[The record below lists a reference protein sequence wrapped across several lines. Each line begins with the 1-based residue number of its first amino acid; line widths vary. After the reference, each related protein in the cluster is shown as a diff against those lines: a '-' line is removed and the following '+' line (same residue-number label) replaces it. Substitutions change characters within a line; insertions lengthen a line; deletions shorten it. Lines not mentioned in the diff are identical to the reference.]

1 MKKSLTVTVSS
12 VLAFLALNNAAHAQQ
27 HGTQVKTLVQHNY
40 VSNVQA
46 QTQSPTTY
54 TVVAGDS
61 LYKIALEHHLTLNQL
76 YSYNPGVTPLIFP
89 GDVISLV
96 PQNKVKQTK
105 TVKSPVRKASQ
116 AKKVVKQPV
125 QQASK
130 KVVVKQAPKQTVAK
144 TVNVAY
150 KPAQVQKSVPT
161 VPVAHNYNKS
171 VANRGNLYAYGNCTY
186 YAFDRRAQLG
196 RSIGS
201 LWGNANNWN
210 YAAKVAGFKV
220 DKTPEVG
227 AIFQTAA
234 GPYGH
239 VGVVESVNPNGTITV
254 SEMNY
259 AGFNVKSSR
268 TILNPGKYNY
278 IH

>member
-27 HGTQVKTLVQHNY
+27 HGTQVKTPVQHNY

-96 PQNKVKQTK
+96 SQNKVKQTK
-105 TVKSPVRKASQ
+105 VVKSPVRKASQ

-130 KVVVKQAPKQTVAK
+130 KVVVKQAPKQAVAK
-144 TVNVAY
+144 AVNVAF
-150 KPAQVQKSVPT
+150 KPAQVQ
-161 VPVAHNYNKS
+161 KS

-220 DKTPEVG
+220 DKRPEVG

>member
-27 HGTQVKTLVQHNY
+27 HGTQVKTPVQHNY

-105 TVKSPVRKASQ
+105 AVKSPVRKASQ
-116 AKKVVKQPV
+116 AKKVVQQPV
-125 QQASK
+125 
-130 KVVVKQAPKQTVAK
+130 
-144 TVNVAY
+144 
-150 KPAQVQKSVPT
+150 
-161 VPVAHNYNKS
+161 HNYNKS

>member
-1 MKKSLTVTVSS
+1 MKKTLTVTVSS
-12 VLAFLALNNAAHAQQ
+12 VLAFLAFNNAAHAQQ
-27 HGTQVKTLVQHNY
+27 QGTVVKSPIKHNY
-40 VSNVQA
+40 VSNVQS
-46 QTQSPTTY
+46 QTQSQTTY
-54 TVVAGDS
+54 TVVPGDS

-89 GDVISLV
+89 GDVLSLV
-96 PQNKVKQTK
+96 PQNKAQQVKIVK
-105 TVKSPVRKASQ
+105 TPVSKPNQIAKSTQQP
-116 AKKVVKQPV
+116 AKQI
-125 QQASK
+125 SK
-130 KVVVKQAPKQTVAK
+130 NVATKQTVAK

-150 KPAQVQKSVPT
+150 KPVKAQT
-161 VPVAHNYNKS
+161 VASTKPVAHYYNKS
-171 VANRGNLYAYGNCTY
+171 VANRGNLYAYENCTY
-186 YAFDRRAQLG
+186 YAFDRRAELG

-210 YAAKVAGFKV
+210 YAAKSAGFKV

-259 AGFNVKSSR
+259 AGFNVKSTR

>member
-1 MKKSLTVTVSS
+1 M
-12 VLAFLALNNAAHAQQ
+12 
-27 HGTQVKTLVQHNY
+27 
-40 VSNVQA
+40 
-46 QTQSPTTY
+46 
-54 TVVAGDS
+54 
-61 LYKIALEHHLTLNQL
+61 NQL

-105 TVKSPVRKASQ
+105 VVKSPVRKASQ

-130 KVVVKQAPKQTVAK
+130 KVVVKQAPKQAVAK
-144 TVNVAY
+144 AVNVAS
-150 KPAQVQKSVPT
+150 KPAQVQ
-161 VPVAHNYNKS
+161 KS

-210 YAAKVAGFKV
+210 YAK
-220 DKTPEVG
+220 
-227 AIFQTAA
+227 
-234 GPYGH
+234 
-239 VGVVESVNPNGTITV
+239 
-254 SEMNY
+254 
-259 AGFNVKSSR
+259 KSCR
-268 TILNPGKYNY
+268 I
-278 IH
+278 

>member
-27 HGTQVKTLVQHNY
+27 HGTQVKTPVQHNY

-105 TVKSPVRKASQ
+105 VVKSPVRKASQ

-130 KVVVKQAPKQTVAK
+130 K
-144 TVNVAY
+144 
-150 KPAQVQKSVPT
+150 
-161 VPVAHNYNKS
+161 
-171 VANRGNLYAYGNCTY
+171 
-186 YAFDRRAQLG
+186 
-196 RSIGS
+196 
-201 LWGNANNWN
+201 
-210 YAAKVAGFKV
+210 
-220 DKTPEVG
+220 
-227 AIFQTAA
+227 
-234 GPYGH
+234 
-239 VGVVESVNPNGTITV
+239 
-254 SEMNY
+254 
-259 AGFNVKSSR
+259 SSS
-268 TILNPGKYNY
+268 
-278 IH
+278 

>member
-1 MKKSLTVTVSS
+1 MKKTFTVTVSS
-12 VLAFLALNNAAHAQQ
+12 VLAFLAFNDAAHAQQ
-27 HGTQVKTLVQHNY
+27 QGTVVKSPIKHNY

-46 QTQSPTTY
+46 QIQSQTTY
-54 TVVAGDS
+54 TVVPGDS

-76 YSYNPGVTPLIFP
+76 YSFNPGVTPLIFP
-89 GDVISLV
+89 GDVLSLV
-96 PQNKVKQTK
+96 PQNKAQ
-105 TVKSPVRKASQ
+105 Q
-116 AKKVVKQPV
+116 AKVIKTPVSKSTQIAKLTQQPAKQI
-125 QQASK
+125 SK
-130 KVVVKQAPKQTVAK
+130 HIATKQTVDK
-144 TVNVAY
+144 SVNVTY
-150 KPAQVQKSVPT
+150 KPVKAHT
-161 VPVAHNYNKS
+161 VASTKPVAHYYNKS

-210 YAAKVAGFKV
+210 YAAKSAGFKV

-259 AGFNVKSSR
+259 AGFNVKSTR
-268 TILNPGKYNY
+268 TILNPSKYNY

>member
-1 MKKSLTVTVSS
+1 MKKTFTVTVSS
-12 VLAFLALNNAAHAQQ
+12 VLAFLAFNNAAHAQQ
-27 HGTQVKTLVQHNY
+27 QGSVVKSPIKHNY

-46 QTQSPTTY
+46 QIQSQTTY
-54 TVVAGDS
+54 TVVPGDS

-89 GDVISLV
+89 GDVLSLV
-96 PQNKVKQTK
+96 PQNKAQQVKVIKTPVSKSTQIAKLTQQPAKQISKHEATK
-105 TVKSPVRKASQ
+105 K
-116 AKKVVKQPV
+116 
-125 QQASK
+125 
-130 KVVVKQAPKQTVAK
+130 TVAK
-144 TVNVAY
+144 SVNVTY
-150 KPAQVQKSVPT
+150 KPVKAHT
-161 VPVAHNYNKS
+161 VASTKPVAHYYNKS
-171 VANRGNLYAYGNCTY
+171 IANRGNLYAYGNCTY

-210 YAAKVAGFKV
+210 YAAKSAGFKV

-239 VGVVESVNPNGTITV
+239 VGVVESLNPNGTITV

-259 AGFNVKSSR
+259 AGFNVKSTR
-268 TILNPGKYNY
+268 TILNPSKYNY

>member
-1 MKKSLTVTVSS
+1 
-12 VLAFLALNNAAHAQQ
+12 
-27 HGTQVKTLVQHNY
+27 
-40 VSNVQA
+40 
-46 QTQSPTTY
+46 
-54 TVVAGDS
+54 
-61 LYKIALEHHLTLNQL
+61 
-76 YSYNPGVTPLIFP
+76 
-89 GDVISLV
+89 
-96 PQNKVKQTK
+96 
-105 TVKSPVRKASQ
+105 
-116 AKKVVKQPV
+116 
-125 QQASK
+125 
-130 KVVVKQAPKQTVAK
+130 K